1 MADQHFVPHIF
12 FGLDPMVVSTVIL
25 VVTYGVIIWDKLNRA
40 IVALL
45 GASVMVVIGALDQSE
60 ALKGI
65 DWNTLGLLTGMMILV
80 SISRRSG
87 MFEYLAVWSAQ
98 KAKAHPAGIL
108 LLLQITTAVVSALLD
123 NVTTV
128 LLVVPVTLAITRE
141 LDVPPYPFLFAEVFA
156 SNIGGTATLIGD
168 PPNILIGSLVGLDFN
183 AFIIH
188 LTPVIIVVMAA
199 QALMIHLV
207 WGKALKSTPAR
218 RALVMGMNAH
228 ETIRD
233 PILLKQA
240 LVVLTL
246 VIIGFVLARPLHLEP
261 ATIAMAGA
269 ALLMFLDNWQHH
281 TEKQSENVHR
291 TFGDVEWITIF
302 FFIGLFIVVHG
313 VEVGGLLTLLA
324 NKLVAATGGDLAR
337 TGYAILWAS
346 AFLSAIID
354 NIPFVATMIPLI
366 KSMAPAFG
374 GPDKIEPLWWCLSLG
389 ACLGGNGT
397 LIGASANLTVAG
409 IAERNGIPFR
419 FMTYL
424 LYGMP
429 MMVVSIVISHVYVW
443 WRYF

>member
-1 MADQHFVPHIF
+1 
-12 FGLDPMVVSTVIL
+12 
-25 VVTYGVIIWDKLNRA
+25 VTYGVIIWDKLNRA

-45 GASVMVVIGALDQSE
+45 GASVMIIIGALDQAE

-65 DWNTLGLLTGMMILV
+65 DWNTIGLLTGMMILV
-80 SISRRSG
+80 SVSRRSG
-87 MFEYLAVWSAQ
+87 MFEYLAIWSAQ
-98 KAKAHPAGIL
+98 KARAHPAGIL
-108 LLLQITTAVVSALLD
+108 LLLQLTTAVLSAMLD

-168 PPNILIGSLVGLDFN
+168 PPNILIGSLAGLDFN

-188 LTPVIIVVMAA
+188 LTPVIIVIMAV
-199 QALMIHLV
+199 QALMIHLL
-207 WGKALKSTPAR
+207 WGRALKSTPAR
-218 RALVMGMNAH
+218 QALVMGMSA
-228 ETIRD
+228 ESAIVD
-233 PILLKQA
+233 WVLLRQS
-240 LVVLTL
+240 LLVLTA
-246 VIIGFVLARPLHLEP
+246 VIVGFVLARPLHLEP

-269 ALLMFLDNWQHH
+269 ALLMFFDNWQHH
-281 TEKQSENVHR
+281 NEKQSENVHR

-302 FFIGLFIVVHG
+302 FFVGLFIVVHG
-313 VEVGGLLTLLA
+313 VEVGGLLHLLA
-324 NKLVAATGGDLAR
+324 DKLVAATGGDLAT

-346 AFLSAIID
+346 AFLSAIVD

-374 GPDKIEPLWWCLSLG
+374 GADKIEPLWWCLSLG

-409 IAERNGIPFR
+409 LSERAGVPFR
-419 FMTYL
+419 FVTYA

-429 MMVVSIVISHVYVW
+429 MMVVSIAIAHLYVW